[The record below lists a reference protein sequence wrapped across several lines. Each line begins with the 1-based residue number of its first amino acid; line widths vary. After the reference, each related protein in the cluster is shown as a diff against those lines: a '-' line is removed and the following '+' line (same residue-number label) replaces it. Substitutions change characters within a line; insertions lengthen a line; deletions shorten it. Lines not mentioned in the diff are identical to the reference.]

1 MSEARSQA
9 MLSSSLYLFLKVS
22 MVTLAAHRAAYD
34 GAPGVAPALGPKPRG
49 GMVPAQCSL
58 AAGSVGSWGGRG
70 EGKRA

>member
-22 MVTLAAHRAAYD
+22 MVTLAAHRAAYY
-34 GAPGVAPALGPKPRG
+34 GAPGVAPAHGPSS
-49 GMVPAQCSL
+49 Q
-58 AAGSVGSWGGRG
+58 AALGSWGGRG